1 MSKTIELQIF
11 FFKLVSSIKG
21 LNRNVIDVEDHK
33 SQSVQMIR
41 EQSNALF
48 YSLAFITYTVL

>member
-21 LNRNVIDVEDHK
+21 LNRNVTDVEDHK